1 MLHNPNK
8 NNFFVP
14 INLLPNPNL
23 NLNFISMRKTL
34 TFFSVLVACSGVF
47 YSCSENHEESLTVPS
62 SVRNQLTS
70 LGFDLI
76 KHPPIAVDNGYLVEG
91 DIFLT
96 QSDLNNMKPATR
108 VPVAE
113 QYSTNQLVTALPRTI
128 TVYMPTTFSSANFAA
143 VDEAI
148 SRYNQQNLLLH
159 FTRVTTSSA
168 DIVFT
173 RLSKSQ
179 ERQGVLGSSGFP
191 TSSGNPY
198 GQIKMSGIL
207 ESTYHLTVN
216 GIATIM
222 AHEMGHCIGF
232 RHTDYYDR
240 SISCGGSTS
249 NEGAST
255 VGANLIPGTPATATL
270 AAASWMLACTDGS
283 NRYFNNDDKTALNY
297 LY

>member
-1 MLHNPNK
+1 MK
-8 NNFFVP
+8 K
-14 INLLPNPNL
+14 I
-23 NLNFISMRKTL
+23 L
-34 TFFSVLVACSGVF
+34 TFFLLLLFASGTF
-47 YSCSENHEESLTVPS
+47 YSCQDKQDVDPYSIS
-62 SVRNQLTS
+62 SDVRNQLIR
-70 LGFDLI
+70 LGFDVVN
-76 KHPPIAVDNGYLVEG
+76 HPPISFDNGYLVEG
-91 DIFLT
+91 DIYLT
-96 QSDLNNMKPATR
+96 PADLSSMGAAKRIPA
-108 VPVAE
+108 VE
-113 QYSTNQLVTALPRTI
+113 QYSTNQLVTGLPRTV
-128 TVYMPTTFSSANFAA
+128 TVYMPTTFSAANFAA

-148 SRYNQQNLLLH
+148 RRYNAENILIK
-159 FTRVTTSSA
+159 FSRVTSSTGA
-168 DIVFT
+168 GIVFT
-173 RLSKSQ
+173 RLTKSQ

-191 TSSGNPY
+191 TSTGAPY
-198 GQIKMSGIL
+198 GEIKMSGVL
-207 ESTYHLTVN
+207 ESTYHLTVD

-270 AAASWMLACTDGS
+270 AAQSWMLACTDGS

>member
-1 MLHNPNK
+1 MK
-8 NNFFVP
+8 
-14 INLLPNPNL
+14 
-23 NLNFISMRKTL
+23 KTL
-34 TFFSVLVACSGVF
+34 TFLCLLLVGSGTF
-47 YSCSENHEESLTVPS
+47 YSCQESDDTSALSIPDD
-62 SVRNQLTS
+62 VRSQLIH
-70 LGFDLI
+70 LGFDVVNQAPF
-76 KHPPIAVDNGYLVEG
+76 KFDKGYLVEG
-91 DIFLT
+91 DIYLT
-96 QSDLNNMKPATR
+96 SADLATMKAGTR
-108 VPVAE
+108 IPTVE
-113 QYSTNQLVTALPRTI
+113 QYSTNQLVTGLPRSV
-128 TVYMPTTFSSANFAA
+128 TVYMPTTFSTANFSA

-148 SRYNQQNLLLH
+148 RRYNAENLGIT

-173 RLSKSQ
+173 RLNKGD
-179 ERQGVLGSSGFP
+179 ERKGILGSSGFP
-191 TSSGNPY
+191 TASGAPY

-240 SISCGGSTS
+240 SISCGGATS

-255 VGANLIPGTPATATL
+255 IGANLIPGTPATATL
-270 AAASWMLACTDGS
+270 AKKSWMLACTDGGD
-283 NRYFNNDDKTALNY
+283 RPFNTDDKTALSY